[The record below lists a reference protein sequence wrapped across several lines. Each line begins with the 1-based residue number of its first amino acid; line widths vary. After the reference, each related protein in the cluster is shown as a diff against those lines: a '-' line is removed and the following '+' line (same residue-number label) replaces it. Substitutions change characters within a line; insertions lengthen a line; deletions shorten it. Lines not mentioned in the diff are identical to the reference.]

1 MTPQGSHAGVNLHSS
16 EGTATIVLSGEP
28 TEEVGGDLL
37 RHRFEKTTPGWLRSQ
52 TELEGL

>member
-28 TEEVGGDLL
+28 TEEVGVTCSDTDLRRPL
-37 RHRFEKTTPGWLRSQ
+37 QGG
-52 TELEGL
+52 LEARLN